1 MVFNG
6 FLSDLVRQRNF
17 NGFQLFEIIGF
28 NQSIDVITGKKTFFE
43 VEPSKSLVTLE
54 PTDAGSE
61 IFFVL
66 PSFFSLVVLSL
77 FSASP
82 ASSDWSRSSWR
93 GTEAG
98 RGVTLPFSGRPAW
111 ISRQAGGRG
120 APAQGNSILEV
131 EKEKF
136 QEQNKKWCY
145 KAKSVYVRKSERKID
160 HLMSPEQSD
169 LSWVQV
175 GECKCHDDDGD
186 DGDDDDDYDDDND
199 DDDADDDD
207 GNDNDD

>member
-17 NGFQLFEIIGF
+17 NGFQLVEIIGF

-43 VEPSKSLVTLE
+43 VEPPKSLVALE
-54 PTDAGSE
+54 PTDAGRE

-66 PSFFSLVVLSL
+66 PSFPSFFSLLLSL

-111 ISRQAGGRG
+111 MRRQAGGRG
-120 APAQGNSILEV
+120 APARGEFYSRKRRNFKNKTKSGV
-131 EKEKF
+131 TK
-136 QEQNKKWCY
+136 QNQCY
-145 KAKSVYVRKSERKID
+145 RYCTGGT
-160 HLMSPEQSD
+160 L
-169 LSWVQV
+169 
-175 GECKCHDDDGD
+175 
-186 DGDDDDDYDDDND
+186 
-199 DDDADDDD
+199 
-207 GNDNDD
+207 